1 MLIECVF
8 VTIISCDVNIVIV
21 CVRVCACV
29 CVCVCVCVCL
39 GGSSAAVINKTL
51 LSVVWMTTREE
62 GRGGGRGRM
71 REWRGE
77 RYQCHTTYHKHCY
90 TDQILYAHTHAR
102 TPADHPQTTYS
113 CREIDGCRLKLRHK
127 LRNRLGIISEP
138 SSHRQTLTYTYRET
152 DRHTHARTRMEIEI
166 DIDIER
172 QKNPEWA
179 KLRNSLIRIVRKTDI
194 TNLDTPHLK
203 TRISS

>member
-1 MLIECVF
+1 MKRGE
-8 VTIISCDVNIVIV
+8 ISVSHN
-21 CVRVCACV
+21 
-29 CVCVCVCVCL
+29 L
-39 GGSSAAVINKTL
+39 SQTL
-51 LSVVWMTTREE
+51 LHRSNTLRT
-62 GRGGGRGRM
+62 
-71 REWRGE
+71 
-77 RYQCHTTYHKHCY
+77 
-90 TDQILYAHTHAR
+90 HTHAR

-172 QKNPEWA
+172 QKNPE
-179 KLRNSLIRIVRKTDI
+179 
-194 TNLDTPHLK
+194 
-203 TRISS
+203 